1 MSEKKPY
8 PITAAVVRQRTD
20 AATRHGGRSESQISA
35 SARAH
40 KRRLMR
46 QMNLRIRDLDGI
58 SLALVDGW
66 ARAHAVVTILTEHYT
81 QNGLFRPDDE
91 VDPSLRTFFTGINS
105 SRLQLQRLA
114 EHLEKVG
121 HRGETLQ
128 DYIDAEYG
136 GNGDSDA
143 DE

>member
-1 MSEKKPY
+1 MSETRSY
-8 PITAAVVRQRTD
+8 PITEAVVRQRTE

-46 QMNLRIRDLDGI
+46 QMNLRIGDLDGI

-66 ARAHAVVTILTEHYT
+66 ARSHAVVTILTEHYT
-81 QNGLFRPDDE
+81 RNGLFRADGD

-114 EHLEKVG
+114 EHMAKVG
-121 HRGETLQ
+121 GQGDALA

-136 GNGDSDA
+136 PNGD
-143 DE
+143 